1 MDPARLAPIPK
12 EFNRRERKEL
22 KENRA
27 VGQTGASTLRVKTI
41 PFPSSFFAF
50 FVLFAVGQLRFLG

>member
-12 EFNRRERKEL
+12 EFNRRERKE
-22 KENRA
+22 NRT